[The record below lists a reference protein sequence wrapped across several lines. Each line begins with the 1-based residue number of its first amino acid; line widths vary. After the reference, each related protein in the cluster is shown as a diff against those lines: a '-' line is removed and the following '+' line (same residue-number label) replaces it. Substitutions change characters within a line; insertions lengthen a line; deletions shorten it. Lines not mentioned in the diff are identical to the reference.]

1 MRGESEDGN
10 VSYNFVM
17 TTQWMFIS
25 PREKDDYR
33 GEQYKIAVNS
43 TGMVGLLLTKSPE
56 ESEFL
61 ERVGPATI
69 LGQVGKSWSQ
79 GRNEK

>member
-1 MRGESEDGN
+1 MRGESEGGN
-10 VSYNFVM
+10 ISYNFVM
-17 TTQWMFIS
+17 TTDWMFVS
-25 PREKDDYR
+25 PRDKDDYR

-56 ESEFL
+56 ESDFL

-69 LGQVGKSWSQ
+69 LGQVGIPWLQERS
-79 GRNEK
+79 